1 MSLKVRAIGKDEYNK
16 FIESQWSFYED
27 DPNWVPPLKMDRQKL
42 LDEKKNPFYRHARMQ
57 LFVAEQNGRIV
68 GRIGAIVND
77 NHNATHNDKVGFW
90 GFFESINDQGVTT
103 ALFSAAEQWL
113 RDQGMTHSRG
123 PMSPSINDETGL
135 LIHGF
140 DSPPVILMTYNPM
153 YYGQLIEGAGY
164 GKIKD
169 LFAYRILPE
178 TYRSEKL
185 ERLVDRINS
194 RNNVTFRSVNL
205 KDKTQYKKDVAEIR
219 NIFNEAWSKNW
230 GFVAF
235 TDEEI
240 EFLGDDLKQ
249 IADPELAF
257 FVETNGKTA
266 GFILGLPD
274 INQVLIHNKKG
285 GILGALW
292 HMVTKKKQIEKV
304 RIVILGVYP
313 EFRRLGLDA
322 SMYHEIGNRRDHSG
336 YKEAEAGFILE
347 DNDMMNRGLT
357 QTMHAERNKVYRI
370 YEKEL

>member
-16 FIESQWSFYED
+16 FIDCQWSFYKD

-42 LDEKKNPFYRHARMQ
+42 LDEKKNPFYKHARMQ
-57 LFVAEQNGRIV
+57 LFVAEQDGKIV

-77 NHNATHNDKVGFW
+77 NHNKTHNDKVGFW
-90 GFFESINDQGVTT
+90 GFYESINDQGVTT

-113 RDQGMTHSRG
+113 RDQGMTHARG
-123 PMSPSINDETGL
+123 PVSPSINDETGL

-164 GKIKD
+164 DKIKD
-169 LFAYRILPE
+169 LYAYRILPE

-185 ERLVDRINS
+185 ERLVDRINT
-194 RNNVTFRSVNL
+194 RNNVTFRDVDL
-205 KDKTQYKKDVAEIR
+205 KDKAQYNRDVAEIR
-219 NIFNEAWSKNW
+219 DIFNRAWSKNW

-249 IADPELAF
+249 IADPRLAF

-292 HMVTKKKQIEKV
+292 HMVTKKSKIDKV
-304 RIVILGVYP
+304 RVVIMGVYP
-313 EFRRLGLDA
+313 EYRRLGLDA
-322 SMYHEIGNRRDHSG
+322 SMYHEIGNRRDDSG

-357 QTMHAERNKVYRI
+357 QTMNAERSKVYRI